1 MTQNQYEICDINL
14 AQEGQVKIDWVAK
27 WMTVMNTLSERFKD
41 DGVFQNKRVAICIH
55 LEAKTAYLA
64 LTIQKLGA
72 EVWIT
77 SSNPLSTKDDVAAAL
92 AQNGVHVYAKHG
104 ASDQEFRNYVRAI
117 TEIKPH
123 VVVDDGGDVSE
134 FLHENLHFGE
144 YLKGICEETTSG
156 VNRLRTAARQK
167 TLQYPAIAINDAGSK
182 YLFDN
187 RYGTGQS
194 AWTAIMHLTN
204 MNVAG
209 KIVVVIGYGWVGK
222 GIALR
227 AKGLGAEVIVTEIDP
242 WKALEA
248 RMDGFRVM
256 PLINAAISGDFFIT
270 TTGES
275 NVVRQE
281 HFEQMKNG
289 AFLAN
294 AGHFDFEIDVPALR
308 KMALSETEVR
318 EEICEFKIAENQSIY
333 LLAQGGI
340 INIAGG
346 LGHPVEIMDLSFSV
360 QLACIH
366 HLLKSDK
373 LPPAV
378 YPVPKHID
386 EMVVR
391 QKLELDGIEI
401 DAFV

>member
-1 MTQNQYEICDINL
+1 MNQNKYDIRDMSL
-14 AQEGQVKIDWVAK
+14 APQGQIKIDWVAR
-27 WMTVMNTLSERFKD
+27 WTPVMNTLSERFKE
-41 DGVFQNKRVAICIH
+41 DGVFQNKRIAMCIH

-72 EVWIT
+72 TVRIT
-77 SSNPLSTKDDVAAAL
+77 SSNPLSTKDDIAAAL
-92 AQNGVHVYAKHG
+92 VKNGVYVYAKHG
-104 ASDQEFRNYVRAI
+104 ASDQDFQRYIRAI
-117 TEIKPH
+117 CEMKPH

-134 FLHENLHFGE
+134 FLYENSEFGKE
-144 YLKGICEETTSG
+144 LTGICEETTSG
-156 VNRLRTAARQK
+156 VNRLRMAAQQNKLR
-167 TLQYPAIAINDAGSK
+167 YPAIAINDAASK

-204 MNVAG
+204 MNIAG
-209 KIVVVIGYGWVGK
+209 KIVVIIGYGWVGK

-248 RMDGFRVM
+248 RMDGFRLMTLNSAVGV
-256 PLINAAISGDFFIT
+256 GDLFIT
-270 TTGES
+270 ATGKKH
-275 NVVRQE
+275 VIRTE

-308 KMALSETEVR
+308 NMTLSETDVR
-318 EEICEFKIAENQSIY
+318 EEIREFKLSENKFLY

-346 LGHPVEIMDLSFSV
+346 LGHPIEIMDLSFSV

-366 HLLKSDK
+366 YLLKSPK
-373 LPPAV
+373 LTPDV
-378 YPVPKHID
+378 YQVPKHID

-391 QKLELDGIEI
+391 QKLTVDGIEI
-401 DAFV
+401 DES